1 MVREATTVATSDPLQ
16 VLMLCGSARRV
27 SYTRSLCRP
36 MAAALAARGAQAH
49 LIDLH
54 ATVLPLVDP
63 EARQDRG
70 ANSDPGLAQLF
81 RHAEVA
87 DAFVLASPVYHNS
100 YTGLLKNALDWLGI
114 RDFRQRP
121 AALMSHGGR
130 STQAVD
136 HLRIVVRGV
145 LGVAITAQVCT
156 RDDDY
161 APEPGGDG
169 LYALTDKDIAARIE
183 RSADELIAFAR
194 HLREVRAG
202 GESGGVGRHA
212 STGEP

>member
-1 MVREATTVATSDPLQ
+1 MVSEVKRVSITDPLQ

-27 SYTRSLCRP
+27 SYTRSLCRS
-36 MAAALAARGAQAH
+36 MAVALETRGVQAN

-54 ATVLPLVDP
+54 TVVLPQLDH

-70 ANSDPGLAQLF
+70 ANSHEDLAQLF
-81 RHAEVA
+81 RYAEAA
-87 DAFVLASPVYHNS
+87 DGFVVASPVYHNS
-100 YTGLLKNALDWLGI
+100 YSGLLKNALDWLGI

-121 AALMSHGGR
+121 AALISHGGR

-156 RDDDY
+156 RDADFAAESDS
-161 APEPGGDG
+161 DG
-169 LYALTDKDIAARIE
+169 LYELTDADIMPRIE
-183 RSADELIAFAR
+183 RTADELISFAR
-194 HLREVRAG
+194 HFREVR
-202 GESGGVGRHA
+202 VG
-212 STGEP
+212 T

>member
-1 MVREATTVATSDPLQ
+1 MTAGGGLSMVREAATVATSDPLQ
-16 VLMLCGSARRV
+16 ILILCGSARRV

-36 MAAALAARGAQAH
+36 MAAALVARGAQAH
-49 LIDLH
+49 LMDLH
-54 ATVLPLVDP
+54 AAVLPQMDAQ
-63 EARQDRG
+63 ARQDRG
-70 ANSDPGLAQLF
+70 ANPHSGLARLF
-81 RHAEVA
+81 RHAEAA
-87 DAFVLASPVYHNS
+87 DGFVVASPVYHNS
-100 YTGLLKNALDWLGI
+100 YSGLLKNALDWLGI

-169 LYALTDKDIAARIE
+169 LYELTDVDIAARIE
-183 RSADELIAFAR
+183 RSADELIAFAQ

-202 GESGGVGRHA
+202 V
-212 STGEP
+212 